1 MDLKALSE
9 LEKRY
14 FFETY
19 NRLDVLIEKGDGCF
33 LYTASGA
40 KILDMFA
47 GLAVN
52 VLGYNHA
59 GLNAAIEKQIKRYI
73 HISNFF
79 YQDSQIRLAEKIC
92 VLSGYR
98 KVFFTNSG
106 TEAAEAAI
114 KLIRKHFRGTSRR
127 DLISFSGSFHGR
139 SMGALSLT
147 ARKKYRDDYH
157 PFLTGVKHVNFNSVI
172 ELEQNTNHKTAG
184 VFVECIQGEGGVNVI
199 SNEFANKLNE
209 LKEKYGFLLVAD
221 EIQSGVGRTGKLHSF
236 EHFGLEPD
244 IVIVAKG
251 IGGGLPLGAVLGNDV
266 VAGAFSFGTH
276 GSTFGGNPVACAC
289 GLVVFERLENGLM
302 DNAAKQ
308 GELLKSGLTDLKNK
322 YPDKVRDVRGL
333 GLMLGIEVKQS
344 AADSL
349 VQRLMRNDVLV
360 NCTNGNVIRLL
371 PPLIIGKNEADFFLE
386 KLDSALS
393 VPD

>member
-1 MDLKALSE
+1 
-9 LEKRY
+9 
-14 FFETY
+14 
-19 NRLDVLIEKGDGCF
+19 
-33 LYTASGA
+33 
-40 KILDMFA
+40 
-47 GLAVN
+47 
-52 VLGYNHA
+52 
-59 GLNAAIEKQIKRYI
+59 
-73 HISNFF
+73 
-79 YQDSQIRLAEKIC
+79 
-92 VLSGYR
+92 
-98 KVFFTNSG
+98 
-106 TEAAEAAI
+106 
-114 KLIRKHFRGTSRR
+114 
-127 DLISFSGSFHGR
+127 
-139 SMGALSLT
+139 MGALSLT

-244 IVIVAKG
+244 VVIVAKG